1 MRFSMLTRAL
11 PMSTAVLIAAVLA
24 SCSSSHTASRDS
36 ISATATPTPVAPTG
50 SAIGTQTPSPVPTSA
65 VISATTPTPTPSTS
79 TTTTPATGTAP
90 ANPAVAESQIRTVFT
105 GAFGKPPGS
114 GRYYGL
120 GFVENGDQL
129 RGAVD
134 RVIKNFPQ
142 NGGDITVTLGAI
154 TFSSPDSAAVQ
165 FTPHYT
171 GGAPYGTQTGE
182 AVFSGGR
189 WVVTQQTYC
198 GLLRYGGV
206 TCP

>member
-1 MRFSMLTRAL
+1 MRFSTRTRAL
-11 PMSTAVLIAAVLA
+11 PMSTAVLIAVALA
-24 SCSSSHTASRDS
+24 SCSSSHSTSRDS
-36 ISATATPTPVAPTG
+36 ISATADPTPVARTSIDIRTEG
-50 SAIGTQTPSPVPTSA
+50 PSLAPTSD
-65 VISATTPTPTPSTS
+65 IGSATTPPSG
-79 TTTTPATGTAP
+79 TGTAP
-90 ANPAVAESQIRTVFT
+90 ANPAAAESQIRTVFT

-114 GRYYGL
+114 SRYYGL

-134 RVIKNFPQ
+134 RVLKNFPQ
-142 NGGDITVTLGAI
+142 NGGDITVTVGVI
-154 TFSSPDSAAVQ
+154 TFSSPDSAAVT

-206 TCP
+206 SCP